1 MSLRDSG
8 QPFESLLNNRELA
21 ALIWVSAFV
30 LWAFSKKGARESS
43 IGVVRAFLK
52 PQILLL
58 LATMLAWVGLELW
71 VGESLAIWSV
81 ALAKST
87 ILWTLCS
94 AGALMFR
101 LVQIDS
107 DGNDRNFFQ
116 RTIRDTF
123 CVAALIEFLVNLYV
137 MSLPGEL
144 VFQIVVVVLS
154 LMVTVASQKPE
165 YKSAKVLCEWV
176 LTLIGIAL
184 LAFSS
189 RQIQLHWE
197 QLDARE
203 LLLDFALPV
212 WLTVGLVPLLYLF
225 SIYVAYDAAFR
236 AISWEKAGRGSR
248 WRSLLA
254 LLSVLHFRAG
264 TVRKFS
270 SHWYFTRKLREAQTF
285 STARSVVAEALDDLN
300 RKAEAN
306 LEEEERLRRYIG
318 SQELDDEGRRLDRRE
333 FAETIHALYWLATC
347 QMGWHRKGGR
357 YRRDMLR
364 ILGDDFTRY
373 GLPKESGITLHIA
386 QDCQSWYAWRRTIT
400 GWCLAIGA
408 AGPPPDQWRYDGP
421 EPPRGFPGKD
431 SSWGDGPFAD
441 QVNRNW

>member
-1 MSLRDSG
+1 M
-8 QPFESLLNNRELA
+8 
-21 ALIWVSAFV
+21 
-30 LWAFSKKGARESS
+30 
-43 IGVVRAFLK
+43 
-52 PQILLL
+52 
-58 LATMLAWVGLELW
+58 
-71 VGESLAIWSV
+71 
-81 ALAKST
+81 
-87 ILWTLCS
+87 
-94 AGALMFR
+94 
-101 LVQIDS
+101 
-107 DGNDRNFFQ
+107 
-116 RTIRDTF
+116 
-123 CVAALIEFLVNLYV
+123 AALIEFLVNLYV

-144 VFQIVVVVLS
+144 VFQTVVVVLS
-154 LMVTVASQKPE
+154 LMVTIAGQKPE

-203 LLLDFALPV
+203 LMLDFALPV

-225 SIYVAYDAAFR
+225 SIYIAYDAAFR

-264 TVRKFS
+264 TVRMLS
-270 SHWYFTRKLREAQTF
+270 SHWHFTRKLGEAQTF
-285 STARSVVAEALDDLN
+285 SAARSVVAEALDDLN
-300 RKAEAN
+300 RKEEAN

-318 SQELDDEGRRLDRRE
+318 SEELDDEGRRLDRRE
-333 FAETIHALYWLATC
+333 FAETIHAPYWLATC

-364 ILGDDFTRY
+364 ILGGDFMRY
-373 GLPKESGITLHIA
+373 GLPTESGITLHVA